1 MPTSRYMSE
10 SCQIFTVLTV
20 CTASGFLTGA
30 RAHIVA
36 FGDSYTDAGA
46 GEADLIAP

>member
-1 MPTSRYMSE
+1 MPTSRYMSGR
-10 SCQIFTVLTV
+10 CQISVLIV
-20 CTASGFLTGA
+20 CTASLFLTGA

-46 GEADLIAP
+46 GEADLIAL